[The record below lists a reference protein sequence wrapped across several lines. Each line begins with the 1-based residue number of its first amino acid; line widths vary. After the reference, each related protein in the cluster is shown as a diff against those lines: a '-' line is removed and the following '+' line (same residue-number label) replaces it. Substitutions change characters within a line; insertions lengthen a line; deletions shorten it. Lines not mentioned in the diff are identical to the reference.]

1 MVEQQPG
8 DTDCSVPESS
18 KGKEGKSP
26 AMVKELKMMV
36 KDKFEVEPE
45 RQGLF
50 TQGMKTEGEHTID
63 E

>member
-1 MVEQQPG
+1 MNIKVWRMTGG
-8 DTDCSVPESS
+8 DPATITVS
-18 KGKEGKSP
+18 KLT
-26 AMVKELKMMV
+26 AVKELKTMV